1 MICGIGIDLVENGRL
16 EKIINKWGVKFLNRV
31 FSSGEIQYCGKHIQ
45 SAAIHY
51 GARFA
56 AKESFLKALGIGLG
70 MGVKLSDIEVIHD
83 KNGKPFLALRGG
95 AKVQIEKRE
104 ITKIHLSLTHTKKY
118 ATAVVLLEKN
128 SETR

>member
-1 MICGIGIDLVENGRL
+1 MIFGIGIDLVENGRL
-16 EKIINKWGVKFLNRV
+16 EKIIEKWGIKFLNRV
-31 FSSGEIQYCGKHIQ
+31 FSAGEIQYCGKHIQ
-45 SAAIHY
+45 SSPHY

-70 MGVKLSDIEVIHD
+70 RGVKLSDIEVVHD
-83 KNGKPFLALRGG
+83 KNGKHVLALCGG

-118 ATAVVLLEKN
+118 ATAIVLLEKK
-128 SETR
+128 

>member
-16 EKIINKWGVKFLNRV
+16 EKIIEKWGIKFLNRV
-31 FSSGEIQYCGKHIQ
+31 FSAGEIQYCEKHIQ
-45 SAAIHY
+45 SSTHY

-70 MGVKLSDIEVIHD
+70 RGIKLSDIEVVHD
-83 KNGKPFLALRGG
+83 KNGKPFLALHGG

-118 ATAVVLLEKN
+118 ATAIVLLEKK
-128 SETR
+128 